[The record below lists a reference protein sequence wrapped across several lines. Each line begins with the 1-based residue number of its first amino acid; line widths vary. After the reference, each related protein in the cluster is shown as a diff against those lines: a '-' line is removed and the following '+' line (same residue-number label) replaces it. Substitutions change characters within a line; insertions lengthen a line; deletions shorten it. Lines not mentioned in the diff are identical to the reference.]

1 MGTICIIAEKPSVA
15 RELAAIVG
23 ADRKGNGYIEGNGY
37 IVTWA
42 IGHLVTLA
50 MPEAYGHGKSGRDT
64 LPLLPDP
71 FLLVVRQVRDGK
83 EYKDDPAA
91 VRQLSAIRN
100 CLNRSEAIIVA
111 TDAGRE
117 GELIF
122 RYVYSYLN
130 CTKPF
135 KRLWI
140 SSLTDK
146 AIREGLSS
154 LRPGCE
160 FDSLYRAGKARS
172 EADWLVGINASRA
185 LSISAG
191 RTGYSLGRVQTPTL
205 AIICRRYLE
214 NRDFRSV
221 PYWKLEAVT
230 EKDGMKLKAVSVTSY
245 DNRDEALSAVEAIL
259 QYGNATGGKGLLS
272 VSRVERKAVRSE
284 PPFLYDLTTLQ
295 KEANRKHG
303 FSADTTLSIAQTLY
317 EKKLTTYPRT
327 GSRYISDD
335 VFEEIPDLI
344 RFAGD
349 KFGYKE
355 IADNLLSG
363 NLNRHSVD
371 TSKVT
376 DHHALLITGN
386 TPEGLDADEDKIY
399 RMILSR
405 MLEAFSEPSLKD
417 TVQALS
423 ESAGIGFTLK
433 AEAVTSKGWR
443 AVLDEKDENEGSLT
457 GMLPGFQEGE
467 QLAISG
473 LYATGHRTKPMPLFT
488 EATLLGAME
497 NAGKNV
503 EDSEVREAMSG
514 CGIGTPATRASI
526 IETLII
532 REYIRRDKKTLV
544 PTDKGLAV
552 YEAVKDKQIANA
564 EMTGQWELALSR
576 IEKGELDAETFSK
589 NMREYT
595 GKICGEMLQ
604 CGISSAEGQDLLTC
618 PVCRK
623 DTVRTYP
630 KVAKCTDKN
639 CGFKVFRE
647 ICGKTLSDKDIR
659 SLLSKGRTPV
669 LKGLAGKSGRKFNA
683 AIVLREDGSAAFEF
697 SSQSGNR
704 R

>member
-23 ADRKGNGYIEGNGY
+23 ADRKENGYIEGSGY

-50 MPEAYGHGKSGRDT
+50 MPEAYGYGKFDKDG
-64 LPLLPDP
+64 LPLLPEP
-71 FLLVVRQVRDGK
+71 FRLVARQVRSGK
-83 EYKDDPAA
+83 EYVDDPAA
-91 VRQLSAIRN
+91 IRQLSVIRDCFN
-100 CLNRSEAIIVA
+100 KSEVIIVA

-130 CTKPF
+130 CSKPF

-154 LRPGCE
+154 LRAGNE
-160 FDSLYRAGKARS
+160 FDNLYRAGKARS

-205 AIICRRYLE
+205 SIICKRYLE
-214 NRDFRSV
+214 NKNFRSV
-221 PYWKLEAVT
+221 PYWKLETVI
-230 EKDGMKLKAVSVTSY
+230 EKDGIKLKAVSDASY
-245 DNRDEALSAVEAIL
+245 KSRDEALSAVEAIL
-259 QYGNATGGKGLLS
+259 KDDNATGGKGLLS
-272 VSRVERKAVRSE
+272 VSKVERKAVANE
-284 PPFLYDLTTLQ
+284 PPLLYDLTTLQ
-295 KEANRKHG
+295 KDANRKHG
-303 FSADTTLSIAQTLY
+303 FSADATLSIAQTLY

-349 KFGYKE
+349 KFGYAE

-363 NLNRHSVD
+363 NLNSRSVD
-371 TSKVT
+371 ASKVT

-386 TPEGLDADEDKIY
+386 IPSGLSADEDKIY

-405 MLEAFSEPSLKD
+405 MLEAFSGPSLKD
-417 TVQALS
+417 TVLVLL

-433 AEAVTSKGWR
+433 AETVTRKGWR
-443 AVLDEKDENEGSLT
+443 AVLDEKEEGEGDIA
-457 GMLPGFQEGE
+457 GMLPDFQEGE
-467 QLAISG
+467 LLAASD
-473 LYATGHRTKPMPLFT
+473 LHDTEHKTKPKPLFT

-497 NAGKNV
+497 NAGK
-503 EDSEVREAMSG
+503 EVGDGEARKAMSG

-552 YEAVKDKQIANA
+552 YDIVKGRQIANA
-564 EMTGQWELALSR
+564 EMTGQWELALSK
-576 IEKGELDAETFSK
+576 IESGEQDAEVFSK
-589 NMREYT
+589 NIRTYT
-595 GKICGEMLQ
+595 AKICGEMLQ
-604 CGISSAEGQDLLTC
+604 CGISSVEEQNMLAC
-618 PVCRK
+618 PVCK
-623 DTVRTYP
+623 KNMVRIYP
-630 KVAKCTDKN
+630 KVAKCTDN
-639 CGFKVFRE
+639 GCGFKVFRE
-647 ICGKTLSDKDIR
+647 ICCKTLSDKDIQ
-659 SLLSKGRTPV
+659 SLLSKGRTSV
-669 LKGLAGKSGRKFNA
+669 LKGLAGKSGKKFNA
-683 AIVLREDGSAAFEF
+683 ALVLKEDGTTAFEF
-697 SSQSGNR
+697 SNQSSKR
-704 R
+704 